1 MRIILLGAPG
11 AGKGT
16 QAQAICKKLNIPQI
30 STGDMLRAHVKQG
43 TSLGIEAKKF
53 MDNGLLVP
61 DQLILDMVKQR
72 ITEADCAKGYLFD
85 GFPRTLPQAQA
96 LKEAN
101 VLIDMVL
108 EFDVPFNLILERIT
122 GRRVHVAS
130 GRTYHTTY
138 NPPKVAYVDDETGE
152 PLVQRP
158 DDEEA
163 TVKRRLDIYNQDTQP
178 LLSFYQDIE
187 KQGLTHYCR
196 INGVGEI
203 QLVTSAIFDKIEMIE
218 QRMQKTPAQ
227 NQTSDQN
234 TQQVIKNKTAASSQL
249 ISIEDAPFVFTSNA
263 ASKVKELIEDEG
275 NPELKLRVFVQ
286 GGGCSGFQYGFMF
299 EDESNDDDTVMQK
312 DGVTLLVDAM
322 SYQYLVGSEIDYKD
336 DITGAQFVI
345 KNPNATTTCGC
356 GSSFSV

>member
-30 STGDMLRAHVKQG
+30 STGDMLRTHVNAA
-43 TSLGIEAKKF
+43 SPLGIEAKKF

-61 DQLILDMVKQR
+61 DQLIIDMVKQR
-72 ITEADCAKGYLFD
+72 ITENDCTQGYLFD
-85 GFPRTLPQAQA
+85 GFPRTLTQAQA
-96 LKEAN
+96 LKQAN
-101 VLIDMVL
+101 ILIDLVL
-108 EFDVPFNLILERIT
+108 EFDVPFDLILERIT

-130 GRTYHTTY
+130 GRTYHTIY
-138 NPPKVAYVDDETGE
+138 NPPKIAYLDDETGE
-152 PLVQRP
+152 TLIQRP
-158 DDEEA
+158 DDEET
-163 TVKRRLDIYNQDTQP
+163 TVKKRLDIYSQDTQP
-178 LLSFYQDIE
+178 LLHFYQEIQ
-187 KQGLTHYCR
+187 KQGLTHYGC
-196 INGVGEI
+196 INGVGDIQVVTASIMQQINIVQEQLKTNAESPTSLQTNANNDKEI
-203 QLVTSAIFDKIEMIE
+203 KKAS
-218 QRMQKTPAQ
+218 
-227 NQTSDQN
+227 
-234 TQQVIKNKTAASSQL
+234 SSQL
-249 ISIEDAPFVFTSNA
+249 ISIEDAPFIFTSNA
-263 ASKVKELIEDEG
+263 ANKVKELIEDEG

-322 SYQYLVGSEIDYKD
+322 SYQYLVGSEIDYKN